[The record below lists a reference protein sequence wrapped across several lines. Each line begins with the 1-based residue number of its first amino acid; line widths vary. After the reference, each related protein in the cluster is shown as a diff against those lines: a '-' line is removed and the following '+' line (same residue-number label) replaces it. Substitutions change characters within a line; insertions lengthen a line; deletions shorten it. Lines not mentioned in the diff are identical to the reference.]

1 MIMANP
7 QLPVSYQFDLTVA
20 PTDLEGN
27 PVADALTWTNSDTTG
42 ATTLTVDDATTL
54 KVTVGA
60 PVLAT
65 PVSPLPTDV
74 VITATD
80 ALGNVVSYTF
90 DVVADVATKLAV
102 SAAAPVKIT
111 A

>member
-1 MIMANP
+1 MANP
-7 QLPVSYQFDLTVA
+7 QLPVSYQFDLTVS

-27 PVADALTWTNSDTTG
+27 PVTDALTWTSSDATG

-54 KVTVGA
+54 KVTVAA

-65 PVSPLPTDV
+65 PVSPLPLGIVVAATDV
-74 VITATD
+74 
-80 ALGNVVSYTF
+80 LGNATSYTF

-102 SAAAPVKIT
+102 AASAPVKIP
-111 A
+111 AA